1 MTKMRRQE
9 LGQLLENRRVQI
21 QQDVQSRMRD
31 GRAGRSADVSDIG
44 ETSEAGS
51 QADIDFSVLQKQVE
65 ALGRV
70 DEALA
75 RIDEGAYGSCVDCHD
90 NIPEQRLKA
99 LPFAARC
106 KSCEEK
112 REQGS
117 RQPASRRN
125 GPLFSD
131 AATE

>member
-1 MTKMRRQE
+1 MTNTRRIE
-9 LGQLLENRRVQI
+9 LGQLLEDRRHQI
-21 QQDVQSRMRD
+21 QQDVQNRMRD
-31 GRAGRSADVSDIG
+31 GRSGRSGGVSDLG

-51 QADIDFSVLQKQVE
+51 QADLDFAVLQKQVE
-65 ALGRV
+65 ALDRV

-75 RIDEGAYGSCVDCHD
+75 RIDEGAYGSCVECHGD
-90 NIPEQRLKA
+90 IPEQRLKA

-112 REQGS
+112 HERS
-117 RQPASRRN
+117 AHRPVARRN